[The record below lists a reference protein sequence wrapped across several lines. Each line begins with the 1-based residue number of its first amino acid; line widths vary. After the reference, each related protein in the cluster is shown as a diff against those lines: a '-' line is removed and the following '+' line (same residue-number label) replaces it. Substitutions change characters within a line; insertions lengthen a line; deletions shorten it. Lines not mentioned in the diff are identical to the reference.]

1 MFQIVESKLNSCTV
15 PLIPLLALKQKPVN
29 SIAMK
34 INARSYPK
42 TNQCELNRNQAG
54 ARGI

>member
-1 MFQIVESKLNSCTV
+1 MFQIVESKLNSYTV
-15 PLIPLLALKQKPVN
+15 SLIPLLALKQKPVN